1 MRLISQKAFLLFV
14 LSALACSDTGGPG
27 AVRARFDLDNIDGR
41 SLPTY
46 PAATPGLTPTILS
59 NTVVLN
65 DDGHAAIIEHRTQ
78 WNGVDVTDT
87 TTYTY
92 TIAGN
97 EIQFA
102 FSPPCPPNALCIA
115 PPRGTIFGP
124 LLSLEMGH
132 VNSYIIHYN
141 YRLATS

>member
-1 MRLISQKAFLLFV
+1 NSRCPVRPASPAHQDQQAKFSTTVFVCKSSSPPTTHSRSTTFEPSLAAKTTHREVFMRLISQKAFLLFV

-59 NTVVLN
+59 NTVILN

-78 WNGVDVTDT
+78 WNGV
-87 TTYTY
+87 
-92 TIAGN
+92 
-97 EIQFA
+97 
-102 FSPPCPPNALCIA
+102 
-115 PPRGTIFGP
+115 
-124 LLSLEMGH
+124 
-132 VNSYIIHYN
+132 
-141 YRLATS
+141 